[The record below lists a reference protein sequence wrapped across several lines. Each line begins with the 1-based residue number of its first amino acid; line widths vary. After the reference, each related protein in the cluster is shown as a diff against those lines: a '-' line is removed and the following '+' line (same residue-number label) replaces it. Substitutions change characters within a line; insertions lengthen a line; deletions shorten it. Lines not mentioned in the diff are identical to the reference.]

1 MYALNEEQVIDPTN
15 ADGTVDLEIT
25 FLFGLIKVDTTIARI
40 NEPPTGG
47 DVNVFT
53 RVDASGVSVVAE
65 RNIFTGEEVFMDYGR
80 VYDRSDY
87 EREEQRAQ
95 EAEVRPSSRHC
106 PLLCCH
112 PFIHSSI
119 HPFMHTALMVLVVL
133 CQVRAAV
140 QKRSDE
146 EDMLRLQPVTA
157 DQAKVWGGG
166 SHPPG

>member
-112 PFIHSSI
+112 PFINPSI
-119 HPFMHTALMVLVVL
+119 HP
-133 CQVRAAV
+133 
-140 QKRSDE
+140 SI
-146 EDMLRLQPVTA
+146 
-157 DQAKVWGGG
+157 
-166 SHPPG
+166 HPPSPRPTSSTASTKKCSSATCCCASKTPNSSWP